1 MTPKLLKWLY
11 YLVGMV
17 HLLGIV
23 FNNQEVLT
31 ATKPFLMPILLYY
44 VYRSQIEQVT
54 IKTILLWISLVFAW
68 LGDLALMQ
76 ADAYFLLGVGMF
88 FIAQLCYILLFFK
101 SVEEPIKFKALPLL
115 PYLLSAI
122 LLFYILLPKTDE
134 LLIPVFIYG
143 ISLIGMDGIARL
155 RQGRTA
161 SKSYYYVLIG
171 TLLFLI
177 SDTLLALNKFVWD
190 IPYAGIGIMSTY
202 MAAQLLI
209 TEGILQDE
217 Q

>member
-1 MTPKLLKWLY
+1 
-11 YLVGMV
+11 
-17 HLLGIV
+17 
-23 FNNQEVLT
+23 
-31 ATKPFLMPILLYY
+31 
-44 VYRSQIEQVT
+44 
-54 IKTILLWISLVFAW
+54 
-68 LGDLALMQ
+68 
-76 ADAYFLLGVGMF
+76 
-88 FIAQLCYILLFFK
+88 LFFK

-115 PYLLSAI
+115 PYLLSGI

-143 ISLIGMDGIARL
+143 ISLIGMAGIARL

-190 IPYAGIGIMSTY
+190 IPYAGMGIMSTY